1 MDSQV
6 RYRQKLFTRW
16 LTGNH
21 ALTELAVEVGVNR
34 RTLVRWFMPLWTQN
48 KPFTALMPEPF
59 AIYILDGVY
68 LSGRE
73 NATLICR
80 TMTAQLAWC
89 FTQRETFKSWS
100 DFFSTLPEPRAVVI
114 DGQKGLLA
122 AVQCQYPSVLVQRC
136 IVHIERLARIK
147 LTRHPKTA
155 AGRKLLSLIQQIFNV
170 RTKRQRRRWLRAYR
184 HWEKQYAGFLKQR
197 SGGKSPK
204 NEDAS
209 VGNGDQST
217 TGHKRTWWYTHRN
230 LRAAR
235 SLIRNALPHLF
246 TFVRYPQIPRTTNH
260 VEGGINSRLKELIHR
275 HRGLSQ
281 DQKQVLV
288 TQLLAQKNKQ
298 KPPRNVT

>member
-6 RYRQKLFTRW
+6 RYRQKLFMRW
-16 LTGNH
+16 LTGSH
-21 ALTELAVEVGVNR
+21 SLTELAVENEVNR

-48 KPFTALMPEPF
+48 KPFTALTPEPF
-59 AIYILDGVY
+59 TIYV
-68 LSGRE
+68 
-73 NATLICR
+73 
-80 TMTAQLAWC
+80 
-89 FTQRETFKSWS
+89 
-100 DFFSTLPEPRAVVI
+100 
-114 DGQKGLLA
+114 
-122 AVQCQYPSVLVQRC
+122 
-136 IVHIERLARIK
+136 
-147 LTRHPKTA
+147 
-155 AGRKLLSLIQQIFNV
+155 
-170 RTKRQRRRWLRAYR
+170 
-184 HWEKQYAGFLKQR
+184 
-197 SGGKSPK
+197 

-217 TGHKRTWWYTHRN
+217 TGRKRTWWYTHRN

-281 DQKQVLV
+281 DRKQVLV
-288 TQLLAQKNKQ
+288 AQHLAQKNRQ